1 VLSRMSAICWCCAYK
16 VETSLACAFC
26 CCPYECLGG
35 LGVWRSPT
43 LGNWEDGQ
51 RLSPFLKKQ
60 LEGLITSQKNY
71 STFVF
76 FAILFSFFLVKFTK
90 HHHDQKISLSQTCFW
105 MFQVELPCEVCKAN
119 WPGIIRTRVCLQK
132 TWSGML
138 GG

>member
-1 VLSRMSAICWCCAYK
+1 MSWGSG
-16 VETSLACAFC
+16 SL
-26 CCPYECLGG
+26 EVSNLGD
-35 LGVWRSPT
+35 
-43 LGNWEDGQ
+43 WEDET
-51 RLSPFLKKQ
+51 LPVLKKQ

-71 STFVF
+71 FLIF
-76 FAILFSFFLVKFTK
+76 FAIQFSFFWLNFTK

-119 WPGIIRTRVCLQK
+119 WPGIIRTSVCLQK